1 MRSYPR
7 NSPEAA
13 ARLVALVLMSDGH
26 VCRSEVE
33 ALARH
38 DAARQ
43 LGLSPEAFQQVIQ
56 TLCED
61 LWDAAY
67 ASPSMMASLDDA
79 TLAALLAEVDDP
91 PLRTK
96 VHDLALAAARADR
109 YLAEGEEF
117 FLDAVRLHWGL
128 GLRERHSEP
137 A

>member
-13 ARLVALVLMSDGH
+13 ARLVALMLVSDGH
-26 VCRSEVE
+26 VCSSELE

-43 LGLSPEAFQQVIQ
+43 LGLSAQAMQQVMQ

-67 ASPSMMASLDDA
+67 ASPSMVARLDDA

-91 PLRTK
+91 KLRTK

-109 YLAEGEEF
+109 YLAEGEELI
-117 FLDAVRLHWGL
+117 LDAVRLHWGL
-128 GLRERHSEP
+128 GAKERLREL

>member
-43 LGLSPEAFQQVIQ
+43 LGLSPEAFQQVMQ

-61 LWDAAY
+61 LWNAAH
-67 ASPSMMASLDDA
+67 ASPMMMASLDEA

-91 PLRTK
+91 RLRTK

-109 YLAEGEEF
+109 FLADGEAH

-128 GLRERHSEP
+128 GLRERLREP